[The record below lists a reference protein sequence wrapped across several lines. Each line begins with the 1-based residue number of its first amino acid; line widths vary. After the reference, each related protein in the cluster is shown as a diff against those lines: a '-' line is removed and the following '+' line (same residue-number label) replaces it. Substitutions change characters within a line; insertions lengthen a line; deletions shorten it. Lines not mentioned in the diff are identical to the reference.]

1 MAKSG
6 RTEGYQQLNRMNRN
20 QGNIGE
26 HPIVIQEKALQLVM
40 RHIRDGAV
48 LTAGYMTTKRGQF
61 CLTLALVIG
70 TQVVQSPSLEACA
83 AGMGV
88 VTAAHWLIDQSR
100 QAGKGGSIAYNE
112 QAINAIADDPDAIHG
127 NWGE

>member
-1 MAKSG
+1 MATG
-6 RTEGYQQLNRMNRN
+6 RNDGYRQLNRTNHKNGN
-20 QGNIGE
+20 QGE
-26 HPIVIQEKALQLVM
+26 HPIVIQEKALQLCL

-48 LTAGYMTTKRGQF
+48 LTAGYMTTKKGQF
-61 CLTLALVIG
+61 CLTLALVAGSRII
-70 TQVVQSPSLEACA
+70 QAPSLEACA
-83 AGMGV
+83 AGMGA

-112 QAINAIADDPDAIHG
+112 QSINAVAGEPDAQYG